1 MSVTLEIK
9 YFNTFVIKSSEV
21 THQVIGTGD
30 GSTTAFTIAE
40 SNGNTIYAVPNSIAD
55 FQVYFDNELVS
66 ATTYIYKN
74 RLRQITFTSAPDA
87 NKEILVVVKNWHIE
101 ESRIKGAFNGK
112 TVDFGVRAAIT
123 DPEYAEETREAS
135 LIYSGIYNGRTRT
148 NEINQFNP
156 GIPNTKSI
164 DSAFGSIQKLYAEDN
179 NLIAFQE
186 NKVHNILIDKD
197 IIFTAEGERTISQ
210 SDQVLGQVIAYQGN
224 YGISK
229 NPESFAVHAG
239 RKYFT
244 DKNNGVAL
252 RLSRDGIT
260 EISNYGMRDYFKSNL
275 KLADTIIGL
284 WDNQKKK
291 YVLSLQETDIKN
303 TFTGDGS
310 TKAFSL
316 AFSVVNESFTTIN
329 LPSPTNINQIEIF
342 TTASG
347 TSALTP
353 NIDYTY
359 NATTGVVTFTNAP
372 ASQDSINIFLRDFDN
387 GFKTLCYDEEIN
399 GWSSFFTYKPLFG
412 GSLDADFY
420 TYAESNDL
428 YKHYDLD
435 ANRNSFYGN
444 VSDASTVEVIM
455 NQPPSINKYFK
466 TVNYE
471 GSTGWAITSM
481 LTDSDIAKPI
491 DAYVTTSAAVEN
503 TWQDLIV
510 SGFKKKNNKYYSSI
524 MNQSLPQRNEIIYG
538 EDISGIKGFFNKI
551 TLSISDTAQKE
562 LFAVSSE
569 YELLT
574 N

>member
-353 NIDYTY
+353 NVDYTY

>member
-40 SNGNTIYAVPNSIAD
+40 SSGNIVYAVPNSIAD

-74 RLRQITFTSAPDA
+74 RLRQITFTSAPAA

-197 IIFTAEGERTISQ
+197 VIFTAEGERTISQ

-239 RKYFT
+239 KKYFT

-310 TKAFSL
+310 TKTFSL
-316 AFSVVNESFTTIN
+316 AFSVVNESFATIN
-329 LPSPTNINQIEIF
+329 LPDPTSINQIEIF

-353 NIDYTY
+353 NVDYTY

-444 VSDASTVEVIM
+444 ASDASTVEIIM

-471 GSTGWAITSM
+471 GSTGWSITSM
-481 LTDSDIAKPI
+481 LTDSDTAKPI

>member
-353 NIDYTY
+353 NVDYTY

-444 VSDASTVEVIM
+444 ASDASTVEVIM